1 MENFVR
7 NSKQNIEKEIE
18 PVLTGNDL
26 ILVQGAG
33 NIGKIARSLAEIKLK
48 PQTPEEEQHD

>member
-1 MENFVR
+1 
-7 NSKQNIEKEIE
+7 
-18 PVLTGNDL
+18 
-26 ILVQGAG
+26 G